1 MAEEKYDRKWHEGY
15 DPKADKKKYFL
26 TDVIDYIDDT
36 GGTALKNW
44 WEDERKL
51 EGWERLNPISIGTFG
66 ATRAVEGVGWVLT
79 NTPGVKQAVGGLA
92 RAEDI
97 AAGTAGD
104 LVGLANIDPRVGGW
118 GVRAATAWYGGP
130 VAAKGVAKVAKATG
144 IPAKVSKGV
153 SRVAGALDETA
164 GEIAQRTRARRAHRW
179 TRPGDKG
186 TPIDRSDVF
195 KADDLTG
202 PQKTYTRITDPK
214 KPGAIPPDPWNPPDL
229 QAHLFNYIDSTADV
243 IPPANPSVD
252 DILRIQEQLTGKRT
266 SLLGEYTSKAVIG
279 MPQMMEKP
287 ARRRSIYRETFEK
300 ARSSF
305 SELELQTLENELVLN
320 WGMKDRT
327 FRWDQ
332 YQARIGDKAK
342 GKADKRRLGAMFESV
357 PFTKVNY
364 DIVARERMPQLRKYY
379 APILKDIGLKP
390 GDFQLHHQQPI
401 LASLP
406 GYDGLRFGSDEWWD
420 VTELLWKKGLRA
432 GDHERNLKP
441 LIGGSKA
448 SKKNVL
454 NKKVLD
460 TQGRFETPHS
470 VTHKYLDTQV
480 GPDGTLFWK
489 KDVRDRMNGV
499 GKWEGKGPD
508 HQFRL
513 DKWDEYADIVNK
525 SIDITNQAEQT
536 FIDLYHRNPALKN
549 VPINPDEL
557 DLVIERLVKLE
568 EDGLLKPE
576 LIEGKWQVN
585 QMESI
590 VSEVTE
596 ELQKSQADFNYR
608 AVFGRDGLLQKFV
621 DQQEITSK
629 ELRSLDKLPLSE
641 QLEALQ
647 KYTGMTI
654 ADIDLLI
661 QTQPNFDP
669 IKFIKDNR

>member
-51 EGWERLNPISIGTFG
+51 EGWEHLNPISIGTFG

-92 RAEDI
+92 RVEDV

-104 LVGLANIDPRVGGW
+104 IVGLANIDPRVGGW

-130 VAAKGVAKVAKATG
+130 AIAKGVTKAAKATG
-144 IPAKVSKGV
+144 LTAKVSKGV

-164 GEIAQRTRARRAHRW
+164 GEIAQRTRARRGHKW

-186 TPIDRSDVF
+186 TPIDRSDAF
-195 KADDLTG
+195 GPDDLTG

-229 QAHLFNYIDSTADV
+229 QARLFNYIDSTADV

-279 MPQMMEKP
+279 MPQMMEKS
-287 ARRRSIYRETFEK
+287 ARRREIWGPTFEK
-300 ARSSF
+300 AKTYRSTF
-305 SELELQTLENELVLN
+305 QIEKLEKELVLN

-327 FRWDQ
+327 FHFDQ
-332 YQARIGDKAK
+332 YKVRSANRAK
-342 GKADKRRLGAMFESV
+342 GSIEKRKLGVMFEEIPYTSV
-357 PFTKVNY
+357 TY
-364 DIVARERMPQLRKYY
+364 DSVQKRTIPKLRSFYG
-379 APILKDIGLKP
+379 PLMEDIGLRP
-390 GDFQLHHQQPI
+390 EDFQLHHQKPI

-420 VTELLWKKGLRA
+420 VTEILFKNGLRP
-432 GDHERNLKP
+432 GDDLKNLKP
-441 LIGGSKA
+441 LVGGSKPSLKGKFA
-448 SKKNVL
+448 
-454 NKKVLD
+454 
-460 TQGRFETPHS
+460 TPHS
-470 VTHKYLDTQV
+470 VTHKYLDAKV
-480 GPDGTLFWK
+480 GDDGQLFWT

-508 HQFRL
+508 HQFRK
-513 DKWDEYADIVNK
+513 DKWQEYSEIVVK
-525 SIDITNQAEQT
+525 SKQITDQAEQT
-536 FIDLYHRNPALKN
+536 FIDLYARNPALKD
-549 VPINPDEL
+549 VPVDPDEL
-557 DLVIERLVKLE
+557 DLVIERLIKLE
-568 EDGLLKPE
+568 EDGLVKPE
-576 LIEGKWQVN
+576 ILEGTYQVH
-585 QMESI
+585 QMEDI
-590 VSEVTE
+590 VTEVTE
-596 ELQKSQADFNYR
+596 ELQKSQTDFNYR

-621 DQQEITSK
+621 DQQEISSK

-669 IKFIKDNR
+669 IKFIKDNK